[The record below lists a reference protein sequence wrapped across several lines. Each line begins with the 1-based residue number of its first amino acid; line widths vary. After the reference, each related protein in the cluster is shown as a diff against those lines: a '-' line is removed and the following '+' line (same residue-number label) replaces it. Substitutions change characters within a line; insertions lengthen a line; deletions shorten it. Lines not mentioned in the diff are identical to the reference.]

1 VPLTTVARVPKE
13 SLAKEVTCVP
23 HWPLVEERANH
34 PRDLSTSVLTPKES
48 LARAATLVLESVHV
62 WLPSTLVRATSRPRD
77 LMLLDLDPREA
88 TSLPSR
94 EVVLKTVTW
103 KVRHGTAMVTLQS
116 VEVDPTSQA
125 REPTLLDLEA
135 RDLTSHPRVSLPS
148 MVPRESHPRAHL
160 PLMVPRDRKERD
172 PRVLLLMV
180 PRDRKERDPRV
191 LPLMVPR
198 DPKERDPR
206 VLPLMVPRDPK
217 ESRAREVHP
226 PLHQFL
232 AHAFLLLHL
241 SNLRS
246 ASIPLLPLIFP
257 PLLPLSFLA
266 LPPTSLL
273 HSPLLWSL
281 RSYLPWD
288 PHPPSPLKLQVPQRD
303 LDVMPKQ
310 NASDVSTPLEQR
322 DCHVLPAVQSETL
335 HNRAVLLQFV
345 RTH

>member
-1 VPLTTVARVPKE
+1 MPSKEIGGLFVLMLSGSCRREARARDHLVPLTTVARVPKE

-135 RDLTSHPRVSLPS
+135 RDLTSHPKEVL
-148 MVPRESHPRAHL
+148 VPTSRDRSQRDPN
-160 PLMVPRDRKERD
+160 PRDRISRD
-172 PRVLLLMV
+172 PN
-180 PRDRKERDPRV
+180 
-191 LPLMVPR
+191 PR
-198 DPKERDPR
+198 DPSQRDPNQR
-206 VLPLMVPRDPK
+206 DPSQRDPNPRDPNP
-217 ESRAREVHP
+217 RDPNPRDPNPREV
-226 PLHQFL
+226 
-232 AHAFLLLHL
+232 
-241 SNLRS
+241 
-246 ASIPLLPLIFP
+246 
-257 PLLPLSFLA
+257 
-266 LPPTSLL
+266 
-273 HSPLLWSL
+273 
-281 RSYLPWD
+281 
-288 PHPPSPLKLQVPQRD
+288 
-303 LDVMPKQ
+303 
-310 NASDVSTPLEQR
+310 
-322 DCHVLPAVQSETL
+322 
-335 HNRAVLLQFV
+335 
-345 RTH
+345 